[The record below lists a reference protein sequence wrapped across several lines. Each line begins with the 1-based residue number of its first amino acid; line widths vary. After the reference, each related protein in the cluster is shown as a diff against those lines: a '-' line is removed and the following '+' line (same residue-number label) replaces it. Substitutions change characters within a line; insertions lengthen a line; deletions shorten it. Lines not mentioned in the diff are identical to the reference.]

1 MPDIRTKDEVKDALR
16 GVGFELLE
24 ATDLADPNAEVTWY
38 SSLQGNWTLA
48 DFKTTPVGR
57 WCTHMSLRAMETLGL
72 APKGSTATHTMLCK
86 GADGL
91 VQGGLK
97 GIFTPMYLLVV
108 QKPH

>member
-1 MPDIRTKDEVKDALR
+1 MPDIRTKLEVKEALKS
-16 GVGFELLE
+16 VGFELVE
-24 ATDLADPNAEVTWY
+24 ATDLAEQETDVPWY
-38 SSLQGNWTLA
+38 SSLQGHWTLA

-57 WCTHMSLRAMETLGL
+57 WCTHVSLRGMEMIGL

-97 GIFTPMYLLVV
+97 GIFTPMYLIVV
-108 QKPH
+108 QKPE